1 MEDHKDISSEQELLE
16 LRNQGKISSVE
27 YEQLREAMAN
37 RGSGAEGCV
46 EARIGRARLSKS
58 AVCGAF
64 WAMFFFIALVL
75 SVVSRRA
82 VAVRGE
88 GPVGPAWWQYV
99 LMFTVLPMG
108 LTAPFGTTICGLIS
122 ISQIRHSG
130 GRLYGLG
137 LAVVDTVVFPLLLLL
152 GICYW
157 FVTVVNKVCV
167 SAGIYCPDNPL
178 NQKEAMLGTA
188 FVIWAILALLF
199 ARWVWRGAGRGLE
212 SSSAR
217 GS

>member
-1 MEDHKDISSEQELLE
+1 MENIPTVSSEEELVR
-16 LRNQGKISSVE
+16 LRGEGKVSEAE

-37 RGSGAEGCV
+37 RRSGADGCG
-46 EARIGRARLSKS
+46 ETSIGRARLSKS

-75 SVVSRRA
+75 SIGHSRP

-99 LMFTVLPMG
+99 LMFTVMPMG

-157 FVTVVNKVCV
+157 FVVVLNKVCL
-167 SAGIYCPDNPL
+167 SAGIYGRGNAL
-178 NQKEAMLGTA
+178 NQKEVMLGIA
-188 FVIWAILALLF
+188 FFIWAILGWLF
-199 ARWVWRGAGRGLE
+199 VRWVWRAASRGLK
-212 SSSAR
+212 S
-217 GS
+217 